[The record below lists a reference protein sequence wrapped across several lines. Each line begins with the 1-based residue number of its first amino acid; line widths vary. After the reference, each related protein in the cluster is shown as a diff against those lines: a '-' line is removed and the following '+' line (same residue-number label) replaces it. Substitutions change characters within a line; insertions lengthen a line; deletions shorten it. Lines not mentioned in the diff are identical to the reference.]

1 MAVMRIFLLIL
12 AVFCAGLIHAGKP
25 AGVFE
30 EKVLLV
36 KIDEIGLIR
45 IGRDTLSA
53 DQLARYIQERLF
65 KSYLGTGQMYDRIKF
80 EKQDPQVPETVVEVI
95 LKEIRTGQQKALQ
108 ELCLQ
113 KFSKTWEML
122 DDKKQSRV
130 RKQFPVLFQQ
140 DFTNDV

>member
-1 MAVMRIFLLIL
+1 MRIFLLIL

-25 AGVFE
+25 AGVAE

-80 EKQDPQVPETVVEVI
+80 EKQDPQVPEAVVEVI